1 MDWSELLPKNMS
13 NRFLISD
20 LFVLK
25 ERNEEIRP
33 HQASIHCHFE
43 SLRYLVLIYPF
54 NHIFP
59 IHVYIIEILR
69 C

>member
-1 MDWSELLPKNMS
+1 MDWSELLSKNMS
-13 NRFLISD
+13 NRLLIGD

-33 HQASIHCHFE
+33 PQASIDCQFE
-43 SLRYLVLIYPF
+43 SLRYLVFIYSF